1 MEIPPGL
8 THATTYV
15 VVAQPT
21 AVDRW
26 HVLPDMTVIYE
37 RRSGEFEQ
45 ARVLTA
51 ATLRD
56 RPALDRTPP
65 PTRNSST
72 RPRPPPRR
80 DLNLSAASAR
90 LRLGGSTTG
99 GDAWARRSS
108 SRMRSTPAMRSGR

>member
-56 RPALDRTPP
+56 RPALDRTP
-65 PTRNSST
+65 
-72 RPRPPPRR
+72 RR
-80 DLNLSAASAR
+80 QGTAR
-90 LRLGGSTTG
+90 LGRG
-99 GDAWARRSS
+99 RR
-108 SRMRSTPAMRSGR
+108 RGVT